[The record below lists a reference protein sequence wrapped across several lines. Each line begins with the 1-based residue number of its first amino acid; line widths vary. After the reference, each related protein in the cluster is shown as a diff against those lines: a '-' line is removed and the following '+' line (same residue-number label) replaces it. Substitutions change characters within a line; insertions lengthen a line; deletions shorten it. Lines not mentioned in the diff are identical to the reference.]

1 MTKDPSQNLDQ
12 QRLDQW
18 LWHARFFKS
27 RTLAATI
34 IKTKKVRIDGV
45 AVGKPSFNVRPGQTL
60 TFQKDK
66 RVRIIE
72 IISLANRR
80 GPAPEAQALYNDLSP
95 TEPTKDDKKASIT
108 TAPTATRDPGTG
120 RPSKKE
126 RRALNNLREH

>member
-1 MTKDPSQNLDQ
+1 MTKETSQNLEQ

-34 IKTKKVRIDGV
+34 IKTKKVRIDGI
-45 AVGKPSFNVRPGQTL
+45 AVGKPSFNVKPGQTL

-66 RVRIIE
+66 RVRVIE
-72 IISLANRR
+72 IVSLASRR

-95 TEPTKDDKKASIT
+95 LEPSKDEKKASIT
-108 TAPTATRDPGTG
+108 TAPTAKRDPGTG

-126 RRALNNLREH
+126 RRALDHLRDY